1 MSAEKYT
8 PKKNISAEK
17 YTPKKIYLKPVLKS
31 FSCAFFAPTV
41 TNKVLK

>member
-17 YTPKKIYLKPVLKS
+17 YTPKIYLKPILKS
-31 FSCAFFAPTV
+31 FGCAFFAPTL
-41 TNKVLK
+41 TNKDLK